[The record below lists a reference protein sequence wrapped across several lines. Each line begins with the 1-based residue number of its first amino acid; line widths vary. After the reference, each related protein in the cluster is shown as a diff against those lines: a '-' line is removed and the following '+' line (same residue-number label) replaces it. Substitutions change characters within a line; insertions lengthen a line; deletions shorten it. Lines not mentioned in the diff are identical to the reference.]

1 MSTDINGKVEEEL
14 VIDRRNELSA
24 RCNWTIT
31 EIKGKIK
38 QRAVWS
44 KYFDVGGYDCR
55 LLLYPSGEQISYL
68 RLCMQLV
75 RALAN

>member
-55 LLLYPSGEQISYL
+55 LLLYPSGK
-68 RLCMQLV
+68 
-75 RALAN
+75 